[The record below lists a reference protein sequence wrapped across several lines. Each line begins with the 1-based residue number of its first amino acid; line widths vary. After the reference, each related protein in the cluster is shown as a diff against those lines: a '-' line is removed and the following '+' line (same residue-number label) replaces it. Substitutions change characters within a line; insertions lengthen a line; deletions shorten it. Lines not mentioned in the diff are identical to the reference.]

1 MSSPKELKTQKKRR
15 MGAFFSRQYIWNPDQ
30 PDRRDFFRIFK
41 INSRLEQETKVDLR
55 PLCPPIYDQEG
66 RKDIPIFPVFSAFQF
81 DQGLRPEKVERS
93 ILDQALCFE
102 WSQSGEIRETIKMF
116 VSMMPLDHEFL
127 YHRIEPTL
135 DQIRATLTEG
145 YPIIFGLKI
154 YPSFEDSAG
163 GEIPLPEKYE
173 KALGGHVLLAV
184 GFNDTDRTILFSNS
198 WGRYWGDEGYGYLPY
213 DYILNPELVSDLWI
227 LSRRV
232 NVFTKLG
239 DV

>member
-1 MSSPKELKTQKKRR
+1 MSSSKELKIEKKQ
-15 MGAFFSRQYIWNPDQ
+15 MGLFFSRQYIWTRDQ
-30 PDRRDFFRIFK
+30 PDRRDFHRIFK
-41 INSRLEQETKVDLR
+41 ISGRLEQETKVDLR

-66 RKDIPIFPVFSAFQF
+66 RKDIPIFPIFAAFQF
-81 DQGLRPEKVERS
+81 DQGLKPNENNKS
-93 ILDQALCFE
+93 ILDQALYFE
-102 WSQSGEIRETIKMF
+102 WSQNGEIRETIKMF
-116 VSMMPLDHEFL
+116 VSMMPLNHEFL

-163 GEIPLPEKYE
+163 GEIPLPEQYE
-173 KALGGHVLLAV
+173 KSLGGHVLLAV
-184 GFNDTDRTILFSNS
+184 GFNDTDRVIIFRNS

-213 DYILNPELVSDLWI
+213 EYMLNRKRVSDLWI

-239 DV
+239 EN